1 MVTVTPLALE
11 GVAEILPRRF
21 ADARGFFSETYV
33 QSRLADIGMTVE
45 FVQDNHSLSHRKG
58 TVRGLHYQ
66 LPPFA
71 QDKLVRVTRGAI
83 FDVAV
88 DIRRGSPQLGRW
100 IGVTLSAEKWNQL
113 LVPRG
118 YAHGFMTLED
128 DTEVVYKVSADYAP
142 QYERCVRFDD
152 PALAIDWPLKPEHAL
167 LSDKDRAAPLLAEA
181 ELHD

>member
-11 GVAEILPRRF
+11 GVVEIVPRRF
-21 ADARGFFSETYV
+21 ADTRGFFSETYV